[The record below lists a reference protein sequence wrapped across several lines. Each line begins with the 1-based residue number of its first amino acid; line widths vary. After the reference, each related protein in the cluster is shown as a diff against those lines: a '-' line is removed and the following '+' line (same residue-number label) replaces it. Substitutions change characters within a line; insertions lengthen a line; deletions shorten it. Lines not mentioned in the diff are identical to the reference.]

1 MAHRVLPPSPQGH
14 TLIELALYVAIFV
27 MFSALIVG
35 AVFVLSGVWGAAR
48 ANRVLGR
55 AGTDAIERV
64 TREVR
69 FARAIR
75 TADSIFAV
83 SPGALAL
90 ETFTD
95 PASQATTTIRF
106 SVSGTQLVVAEAEG
120 PGVALTPSTVR
131 VDSFTVWEVTPTA
144 RASTTRVELTLTAGA
159 GTKFQK
165 TATFSATG
173 VLRGSY
179 NQ

>member
-1 MAHRVLPPSPQGH
+1 MAHPPSRNQGH
-14 TLIELALYVAIFV
+14 TLIELVLYVAIFV
-27 MFSALIVG
+27 ALSALVVG
-35 AVFVLSGVWGAAR
+35 AVFVLSSVWGAAR
-48 ANRVLGR
+48 ANRMLGR
-55 AGTDAIERV
+55 AGADAIERV

-69 FARAIR
+69 FSRAIR
-75 TADSIFAV
+75 TAESVFAV
-83 SPGALAL
+83 SPGALSL

-106 SVSGTQLVVAEAEG
+106 SVSGTQLVVAEAGG
-120 PGVALTPSTVR
+120 PAVALTPSTVR

-159 GTKFQK
+159 GTNFQK
-165 TATFSATG
+165 TATFSATAA
-173 VLRGSY
+173 LRGSY